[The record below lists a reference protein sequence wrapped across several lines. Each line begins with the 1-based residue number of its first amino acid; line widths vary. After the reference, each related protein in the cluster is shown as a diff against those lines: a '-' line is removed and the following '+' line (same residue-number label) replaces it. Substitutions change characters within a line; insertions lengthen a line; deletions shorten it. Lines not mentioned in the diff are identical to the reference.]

1 LKPEHE
7 PKSDFT
13 FLKKGPGTGFWVL
26 SFRCGTGI
34 RTEIFLTKMFF
45 EKQVTK
51 NEGIIKG

>member
-13 FLKKGPGTGFWVL
+13 FLKKGPGTG
-26 SFRCGTGI
+26 I
-34 RTEIFLTKMFF
+34 RTENFLTKMFF
-45 EKQVTK
+45 GKKVTK